1 MSSSFLS
8 LALKDFWFSLS
19 LEHGAIGAHLG
30 LDEGDPLFL
39 LWL

>member
-1 MSSSFLS
+1 MSSAVPS

-19 LEHGAIGAHLG
+19 LEHGAIGAPLG
-30 LDEGDPLFL
+30 SDEGDPLSL